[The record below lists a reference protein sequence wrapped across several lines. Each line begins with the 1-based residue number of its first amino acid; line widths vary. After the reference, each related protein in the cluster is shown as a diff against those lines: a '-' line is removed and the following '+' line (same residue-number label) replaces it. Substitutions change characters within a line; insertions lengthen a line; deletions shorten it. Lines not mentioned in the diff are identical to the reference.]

1 MIQFEVEMENVSA
14 SSLDEPG
21 GKPPSRL
28 YGLNKTHNKGYVGNF
43 WSNIGLFCNRLCRDV
58 FGHPKNLL
66 DFKRQIT
73 RSGPLSV
80 F

>member
-1 MIQFEVEMENVSA
+1 MKKDQKI
-14 SSLDEPG
+14 EPG
-21 GKPPSRL
+21 GEDPLGSRSSKN
-28 YGLNKTHNKGYVGNF
+28 YDFTTIRPNIRVF
-43 WSNIGLFCNRLCRDV
+43 WSWFRGNV

-73 RSGPLSV
+73 RSGPLSI